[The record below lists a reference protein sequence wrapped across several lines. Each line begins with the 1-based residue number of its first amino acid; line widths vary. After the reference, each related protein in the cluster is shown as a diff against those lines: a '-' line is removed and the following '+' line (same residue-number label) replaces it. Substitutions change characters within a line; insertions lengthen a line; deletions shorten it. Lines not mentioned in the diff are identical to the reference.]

1 MRREGG
7 FIMTQYEVMH
17 MENLM
22 VRDSWWNDGNYWDD
36 DEEDP

>member
-1 MRREGG
+1 
-7 FIMTQYEVMH
+7 MTNYEVMH

-22 VRDSWWNDGNYWDD
+22 VRNEYWTDNYGVPED

>member
-1 MRREGG
+1 
-7 FIMTQYEVMH
+7 MTNYEVMH

-22 VRDSWWNDGNYWDD
+22 VRNEYWNDNYGVPED

>member
-7 FIMTQYEVMH
+7 FTMTQYEVMH

-22 VRDSWWNDGNYWDD
+22 VRDSWWDDGNYWDD

>member
-1 MRREGG
+1 
-7 FIMTQYEVMH
+7 MTQFEVMH

-22 VRDSWWNDGNYWDD
+22 VRDSWWDDGDYW

>member
-1 MRREGG
+1 
-7 FIMTQYEVMH
+7 MTQYQITH

-22 VRDSWWNDGNYWDD
+22 VMDSYWDDGNYWDD

>member
-1 MRREGG
+1 
-7 FIMTQYEVMH
+7 MTQYAVMN

-22 VRDSWWNDGNYWDD
+22 VRDSWWDDGNYWDE

>member
-1 MRREGG
+1 
-7 FIMTQYEVMH
+7 MTQYQVMH

-22 VRDSWWNDGNYWDD
+22 VRNSWWNDEPSGYLWDD